1 MPSTD
6 APFEAFSAD
15 GAEVAW
21 SHWNGDHAES
31 MTLRWENEAW
41 TATGQVA
48 HENVQYVL
56 RIAPTW
62 HVRQFLLF
70 RDLDEP
76 DLWLAI
82 DAKHRWGEVNGA
94 FRPELA
100 GCADI
105 DLQCTPF
112 ASTIPM
118 RRLGL
123 AIGESADIDV
133 IAVDVDTLGARLV
146 PTRYERTG
154 ERTWHSTALA
164 SGTVREFEV
173 DARGLVID
181 ESGRFR
187 RTEPISLE

>member
-1 MPSTD
+1 MPDTG

-15 GAEVAW
+15 GHEVTWASW
-21 SHWNGDHAES
+21 DGGHAES

-48 HENVQYVL
+48 NENVQYVL

-82 DAKHRWGEVNGA
+82 DAKHRWGEINGS
-94 FRPELA
+94 FRPEFE

-105 DLQCTPF
+105 DLGCTPF
-112 ASTIPM
+112 AATIPI

-123 AIGESADIDV
+123 AVGAAADIDV
-133 IAVDVDTLGARLV
+133 IAVDVETLGAVSV

-154 ERTWHSTALA
+154 DRTWRSTAL
-164 SGTVREFEV
+164 STGRTREFEV
-173 DARGLVID
+173 DARGLVVA
-181 ESGRFR
+181 ERGRFR
-187 RTEPISLE
+187 RTEPA

>member
-1 MPSTD
+1 MPDTD

-15 GAEVAW
+15 GHEASW
-21 SHWNGDHAES
+21 TTWDGKHAES
-31 MTLRWENEAW
+31 MSLRWENEAW

-48 HENVQYVL
+48 SERVQYVL

-82 DAKHRWGEVNGA
+82 DARRRWGEVNGA

-105 DLQCTPF
+105 DLGCTPF
-112 ASTIPM
+112 AATIPI

-123 AIGESADIDV
+123 GVGESTEIDV
-133 IAVDVDTLGARLV
+133 ISVDVETLAAV
-146 PTRYERTG
+146 STPTRYERNGPHTWTSTSLPTG
-154 ERTWHSTALA
+154 V
-164 SGTVREFEV
+164 VREFEV
-173 DARGLVID
+173 DDRGLVVI
-181 ESGRFR
+181 ERGHFR
-187 RTEPISLE
+187 RAEPA

>member
-1 MPSTD
+1 MAGSD

-15 GAEVAW
+15 GHDVTWTTWE
-21 SHWNGDHAES
+21 GEHAES
-31 MTLRWENEAW
+31 FSLRWENEAW
-41 TATGQVA
+41 TATGQVVS
-48 HENVQYVL
+48 ENVQYVL

-94 FRPELA
+94 FRPEFE

-105 DLQCTPF
+105 DLACTPF
-112 ASTIPM
+112 AATVPI
-118 RRLGL
+118 RRLAL
-123 AIGESADIDV
+123 HVGESAEIDV
-133 IAVDVDTLGARLV
+133 ISVDVETLGAVSV

-154 ERTWHSTALA
+154 EHTWRATSLPT
-164 SGTVREFEV
+164 GDVRDYEV
-173 DARGLVID
+173 DERGLVVH
-181 ESGRFR
+181 EHGRFSR
-187 RTEPISLE
+187 SDDA